1 MIALLSNLKYI
12 KVDNQ
17 FTENHHINKLE
28 FSNQEYT
35 DFSCQNVK
43 NMQAIINNK
52 EYSQNTTEIISD
64 NTSDTPLPPKGGL
77 NNKNKN
83 DKFII
88 KGKTTFA
95 NNRTQ
100 GILYSPLKPEF
111 NYNGF
116 NEEEIIAI
124 KEWFDYKEEIK
135 NPYRSQSR
143 LNALRATLLEL
154 KESNDVV
161 ASIHH
166 SLAAEYNSVFPAP
179 NYLLKNR

>member
-1 MIALLSNLKYI
+1 MIPPCPLKG
-12 KVDNQ
+12 VW
-17 FTENHHINKLE
+17 INK
-28 FSNQEYT
+28 S
-35 DFSCQNVK
+35 K
-43 NMQAIINNK
+43 K
-52 EYSQNTTEIISD
+52 
-64 NTSDTPLPPKGGL
+64 
-77 NNKNKN
+77 
-83 DKFII
+83 DKIII
-88 KGKTTFA
+88 KGQTRFA
-95 NNRTQ
+95 NNRTK

-154 KESNDVV
+154 KEFNDVV

-166 SLAAEYNSVFPAP
+166 SLAAEYNGVFPAP
-179 NYLLKNR
+179 SYLLKNR